1 MMPDDL
7 AFRLLL
13 TRLDA
18 PARLVRLLAAREIGA
33 LLARDGDGALRSLY
47 LDWFSRRPLESSC
60 VDAAIPIGLSGPRL
74 WTDLSTF
81 TRAGR
86 PSILLDIL
94 AGEMFGRRPAFRSW
108 LNAHSREPPRNFEP
122 PEHFALWSSRHLA
135 PVYLRVLRDAD
146 RRTSGPFLLRQYAW
160 EYTELKRLTGLP
172 DADFSYF
179 FDSDDK
185 HLSQHESATSALY
198 LSAYLRAIHF
208 GVAQR
213 EMPLVLAEHAASF
226 ARPAHLRLAVVGPRM
241 PPAGWPCFDDD
252 PTADAWFEA
261 IGGDDPGQ
269 IRDGDSEWIVA
280 AASAL
285 VHQSDDRW
293 IMAEVNSAW
302 TAGRLPQGPVLPAAS
317 GLDVGGDGDALLPQ
331 RLRYPISR
339 QQASFP
345 SSERLLASNATAHPF
360 PGRWHLDVID
370 RCGVAPVLPV
380 RHEPVEVEYEGDG
393 IWFRHEGCPIA
404 RWIHW
409 YHRWTMSHPKAHTP
423 ASGAALMLSRSIIAQ
438 MEAKAGAGFQ
448 RVVTATSHPRGRR
461 AEGSTTRSVRCSW
474 PVAFGRKGC

>member
-1 MMPDDL
+1 MMSDDL

-33 LLARDGDGALRSLY
+33 LLATDSDGALRSLY

-86 PSILLDIL
+86 PSILLDML
-94 AGEMFGRRPAFRSW
+94 AGEMFGRRPAFRPW
-108 LNAHSREPPRNFEP
+108 LNAHSREPPRDFEP

-135 PVYLRVLRDAD
+135 PIYLRVLRDAD
-146 RRTSGPFLLRQYAW
+146 RWTSEPFLLRQYAW
-160 EYTELKRLTGLP
+160 EYAELKRRMGLP

-213 EMPLVLAEHAASF
+213 GMPLALAEHAASF
-226 ARPAHLRLAVVGPRM
+226 ARPAHLRLALVRPGM

-252 PTADAWFEA
+252 STADAWLDA
-261 IGGDDPGQ
+261 IAPDDLGQ
-269 IRDGDSEWIVA
+269 LRDGDEEWIVA

-285 VHQSDDRW
+285 VHQSDDHW

-302 TAGRLPQGPVLPAAS
+302 TAGPLSQGPELLAAS
-317 GLDVGGDGDALLPQ
+317 GLEVGGDGDALLPQ

-339 QQASFP
+339 HQASFR
-345 SSERLLASNATAHPF
+345 SSEEPLVTNARAHPF

-370 RCGVAPVLPV
+370 RCGVVPVLPV
-380 RHEPVEVEYEGDG
+380 RHEPIEVEYEADG
-393 IWFRHEGCPIA
+393 IWFRHEGRAIA

-409 YHRWTMSHPKAHTP
+409 YHRWTLSHPEARTF
-423 ASGAALMLSRSIIAQ
+423 ASGAAFLLSRPTVAR
-438 MEAKAGAGFQ
+438 MEAEAGVGFL
-448 RVVTATSHPRGRR
+448 RVVTAANHPRGRKAGGFMAR
-461 AEGSTTRSVRCSW
+461 RVRCSW
-474 PVAFGRKGC
+474 PVAFGRQGC